1 MNNKLLG
8 IHKGCHQTKN
18 NNKYNYGT
26 FLKFPLNDLKKLNEK
41 KDYTDLLSVIFEK
54 REIIEY
60 DYEFNYII
68 TGTSFTTQS
77 EILVDYRYPGCKM
90 NMGIES
96 VNSIIDI

>member
-1 MNNKLLG
+1 M
-8 IHKGCHQTKN
+8 
-18 NNKYNYGT
+18 
-26 FLKFPLNDLKKLNEK
+26 K